1 MIRCCPYCLSCRIN
15 SFGPLLAC
23 LATLFIAEI
32 YWVNLPTR
40 IPHPLGFARE
50 VNMTESG
57 QRHARGSSAHLPFA
71 WTRQERLLNFQ
82 PQEVSG
88 AGVILNVTTAFLAR
102 NWSRYFFANCS
113 EVKCVFYVCV
123 SMHSPPHTCICTIGI
138 RHKQRQSFKS
148 IRICWKFWRTFC
160 SKVFRLLDCNIAAFS
175 LALCAFPGNCP
186 RKTHVSISA
195 EGLTVDSCLCSYP
208 TWGRSMLLLED
219 YLALC
224 LSESGVLKNC
234 L

>member
-113 EVKCVFYVCV
+113 EVKCVFMYVCLCT
-123 SMHSPPHTCICTIGI
+123 HPHTRAFAPSGSDISRG
-138 RHKQRQSFKS
+138 RALRAFVFAGNFGERSVQKS
-148 IRICWKFWRTFC
+148 
-160 SKVFRLLDCNIAAFS
+160 SDC
-175 LALCAFPGNCP
+175 
-186 RKTHVSISA
+186 
-195 EGLTVDSCLCSYP
+195 
-208 TWGRSMLLLED
+208 
-219 YLALC
+219 
-224 LSESGVLKNC
+224 
-234 L
+234 